1 MCFWNFLLPDLKWP
15 PARLL
20 RSPSSMRT
28 IQGRL
33 WRKFRLDFWNIFF
46 LYLLTGQAGLILPP
60 KGSLSMAD
68 LLRFCLNYKKNK
80 CEIGE
85 WLQIGE
91 RNKEEKK
98 TCWCQQYG
106 IRSHLVKLQKLA
118 IFSSNSIS
126 QSHRK
131 GAVCG
136 QWRNLPTA
144 ERSKKY
150 VFF

>member
-91 RNKEEKK
+91 RNKGEKNLLMSGVWCSESSGQIAK
-98 TCWCQQYG
+98 ISYFFFKFNITISPERYSTWPMKESSHCW
-106 IRSHLVKLQKLA
+106 A
-118 IFSSNSIS
+118 I
-126 QSHRK
+126 
-131 GAVCG
+131 
-136 QWRNLPTA
+136 
-144 ERSKKY
+144 
-150 VFF
+150 